1 MHDEPVAEI
10 DMSAIP
16 CLKGLYYNGTIGI
29 DKNIE
34 TDKEKACVLA
44 EELGHYHTSSGNIL
58 DQGDVFNRKQELRAR
73 M

>member
-1 MHDEPVAEI
+1 MTYEELLRMHDEPVAEI

-34 TDKEKACVLA
+34 TDKERPA
-44 EELGHYHTSSGNIL
+44 S
-58 DQGDVFNRKQELRAR
+58 
-73 M
+73 

>member
-34 TDKEKACVLA
+34 TDKERPA
-44 EELGHYHTSSGNIL
+44 S
-58 DQGDVFNRKQELRAR
+58 
-73 M
+73 